1 MPRRVAPTIVL
12 LTAPGT
18 LREIDAPLQ
27 KAGVR
32 VVRLEAV
39 RPRPVDPRRWLP
51 RVLRVTSPDT
61 VVVTSRAGVD
71 MGIRP
76 WRSERVPPSG
86 LEFWAVGPGT
96 ALALRT
102 AGIRGIHR
110 PAAAGASNIAKA
122 LRKTKRRRILYFRS
136 SAAGP
141 RLADRLR
148 ADGHR
153 VQDAIVYRLVAPRAL
168 TAEERQEIAR
178 ADLLVIS
185 SPSALSLLRR
195 RLDSPTFSRLS
206 ERARV
211 VVLGER
217 SQRAAHGHG
226 FQHVSVAP
234 STTAQRFT
242 RHLLQE
248 LRDASE

>member
-122 LRKTKRRRILYFRS
+122 LRKTKRRKDPGTSVRARRDLASLTACGPMDTASRTRLSIVSWLLGPLPRRSGRRSLGPIFWSSPAHRPSRCCGAGSIVPPFRVFRS
-136 SAAGP
+136 
-141 RLADRLR
+141 
-148 ADGHR
+148 
-153 VQDAIVYRLVAPRAL
+153 
-168 TAEERQEIAR
+168 
-178 ADLLVIS
+178 
-185 SPSALSLLRR
+185 
-195 RLDSPTFSRLS
+195 
-206 ERARV
+206 ARV
-211 VVLGER
+211 
-217 SQRAAHGHG
+217 
-226 FQHVSVAP
+226 
-234 STTAQRFT
+234 
-242 RHLLQE
+242 
-248 LRDASE
+248 